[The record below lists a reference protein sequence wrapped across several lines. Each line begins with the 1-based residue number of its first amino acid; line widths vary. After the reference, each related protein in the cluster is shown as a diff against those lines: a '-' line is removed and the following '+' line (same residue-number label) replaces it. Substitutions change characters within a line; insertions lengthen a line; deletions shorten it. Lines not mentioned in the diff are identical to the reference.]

1 MSVVMV
7 PALACPDALWTL
19 RSLRRL
25 PGRWQNSARTQPG
38 SRMDRRSAVDE
49 PRYRI
54 IEVVEVDEL
63 FRQIR
68 EMYGNVFNNSA
79 CAFVLSR
86 ALNWSPRLFMRFQFV
101 QAAVTL
107 RLTWKPSRAF
117 LRDASHRARNNF
129 WWQKDHSGVPTG
141 LRGFTLKRAT
151 CAATSCFTHRRDSV
165 RTSIPVPGVFPRR
178 RFAPVKRIYIYMYGI
193 SMHILWDAISQ
204 LCAAEVE
211 ANAAVGC
218 LIYILYIKGL
228 KSPTRQ
234 TITLQTRHKSEKRG
248 KDDTHEV
255 RRGFTVLFDFPKN
268 ASWDI
273 QTHRCTKVIK
283 HCACAVKS
291 TSLGR

>member
-1 MSVVMV
+1 MRQQVV
-7 PALACPDALWTL
+7 L
-19 RSLRRL
+19 
-25 PGRWQNSARTQPG
+25 
-38 SRMDRRSAVDE
+38 
-49 PRYRI
+49 
-54 IEVVEVDEL
+54 
-63 FRQIR
+63 
-68 EMYGNVFNNSA
+68 
-79 CAFVLSR
+79 
-86 ALNWSPRLFMRFQFV
+86 
-101 QAAVTL
+101 
-107 RLTWKPSRAF
+107 
-117 LRDASHRARNNF
+117 
-129 WWQKDHSGVPTG
+129 PTG
-141 LRGFTLKRAT
+141 GIQYGPASQCQAFFQGEDLHPSKG
-151 CAATSCFTHRRDSV
+151 S
-165 RTSIPVPGVFPRR
+165 
-178 RFAPVKRIYIYMYGI
+178 IYIYMYGI

-255 RRGFTVLFDFPKN
+255 RRGFTFLFDFPKN

>member
-1 MSVVMV
+1 
-7 PALACPDALWTL
+7 
-19 RSLRRL
+19 
-25 PGRWQNSARTQPG
+25 
-38 SRMDRRSAVDE
+38 
-49 PRYRI
+49 
-54 IEVVEVDEL
+54 
-63 FRQIR
+63 
-68 EMYGNVFNNSA
+68 
-79 CAFVLSR
+79 
-86 ALNWSPRLFMRFQFV
+86 
-101 QAAVTL
+101 
-107 RLTWKPSRAF
+107 
-117 LRDASHRARNNF
+117 
-129 WWQKDHSGVPTG
+129 
-141 LRGFTLKRAT
+141 
-151 CAATSCFTHRRDSV
+151 
-165 RTSIPVPGVFPRR
+165 
-178 RFAPVKRIYIYMYGI
+178 MYGI

-255 RRGFTVLFDFPKN
+255 RRGFTFLFDFPKN

>member
-1 MSVVMV
+1 MRCELFVLFEDF
-7 PALACPDALWTL
+7 LAMAKLSKDSARIEDGSTICSWWT
-19 RSLRRL
+19 SLSNHR
-25 PGRWQNSARTQPG
+25 GRWSWWTI
-38 SRMDRRSAVDE
+38 STDS
-49 PRYRI
+49 
-54 IEVVEVDEL
+54 
-63 FRQIR
+63 
-68 EMYGNVFNNSA
+68 GNVFNNSA

-101 QAAVTL
+101 QAAVTF
-107 RLTWKPSRAF
+107 RLTWKPSGAF

-151 CAATSCFTHRRDSV
+151 CAATSCFTHRRGSV

-178 RFAPVKRIYIYMYGI
+178 RFAPVKR
-193 SMHILWDAISQ
+193 
-204 LCAAEVE
+204 
-211 ANAAVGC
+211 
-218 LIYILYIKGL
+218 IYILYIKGL

-234 TITLQTRHKSEKRG
+234 TITLQTRHKSEKWG

-255 RRGFTVLFDFPKN
+255 RRGFTFLFDFPKN